1 MRESLRMPI
10 IDVAAA
16 VVFRNG
22 KMLITQRPSGS
33 HLEGLW
39 EFPGGKREEN
49 ETFEQCLVR
58 ELAEE
63 VGIEVAIGEVIE
75 TVVHRYPEK
84 TVRLKFFHCQ
94 WHRNEPQPLGCP
106 AFRWISRD
114 ELAQYEFPPAD
125 KTLLE
130 RLRAD
135 DRLWVGN

>member
-1 MRESLRMPI
+1 MPI

-16 VVFRNG
+16 VVFRHG

-39 EFPGGKREEN
+39 EFPGGKREQN
-49 ETFEQCLVR
+49 ESFAQCLVR

-63 VGIEVAIGEVIE
+63 LGIEVAIAEEIE
-75 TVVHRYPEK
+75 TLVHEYPEK

-94 WHRNEPQPLGCP
+94 WLKHEPQTLGCP

-114 ELAQYEFPPAD
+114 ELTKYEFPPAD
-125 KTLLE
+125 KTLLQ
-130 RLRAD
+130 RLGSE
-135 DRLWVGN
+135 DRFWKY